1 VKPYDESWSIG
12 QQMELLSAERKEEAW
27 KDNIPLI
34 SEYTALYW
42 MNYLA
47 GDHLE
52 NPQTRRLSDLG

>member
-1 VKPYDESWSIG
+1 
-12 QQMELLSAERKEEAW
+12 MELLSAERKEEAW